1 MCQGNLFRSDGS
13 TPGPSG
19 TDYNG
24 ESRPVRLW
32 VEGIQVLLYKLTNF
46 NLLVDTPLSESRYSN
61 YFDGWVEEHRVEEH
75 DAHDSHEAALDEHD
89 DEHDEDHDEEDYEL
103 HSQEEEEE
111 EEEERQQHDEE
122 EEEEE
127 NTAAENVT
135 AEDEEEENDE
145 VDNLIVGCIK

>member
-1 MCQGNLFRSDGS
+1 MLH
-13 TPGPSG
+13 
-19 TDYNG
+19 
-24 ESRPVRLW
+24 
-32 VEGIQVLLYKLTNF
+32 KLNNF

-75 DAHDSHEAALDEHD
+75 DAHDSHEATLDEHD
-89 DEHDEDHDEEDYEL
+89 DEHDEEHDEEDYEL
-103 HSQEEEEE
+103 HSQEEEEQQHE
-111 EEEERQQHDEE
+111 EEEEE

-145 VDNLIVGCIK
+145 VNKLIVSCIK